1 MLYNLL
7 PRCVE
12 IFTGNSE
19 NSTKAMQL
27 MERIKEWYFNGKPC
41 DENSGLSMIKCMSD
55 ILFHIPITEFVN
67 SRRKNKKALTY
78 FYNFSYASDE
88 TMITKTMRRK
98 LTKPGNYITCKIFS
112 WVSIV
117 YRVIFD
123 FLIFI

>member
-1 MLYNLL
+1 
-7 PRCVE
+7 
-12 IFTGNSE
+12 
-19 NSTKAMQL
+19 MQL